1 MTSTNKVYVIKV
13 MTKREGG
20 GDVKNL
26 LKTDDVFYELP
37 YLVFF
42 PDWTSLLSI
51 RNLFCHVKNKLSQTH
66 PVTIK
71 RYNTHTDLDYFT
83 VLVERSGQ
91 IRSISDLIEI
101 D

>member
-1 MTSTNKVYVIKV
+1 MNKSNDEE
-13 MTKREGG
+13 RRGR
-20 GDVKNL
+20 GDAQKSQ
-26 LKTDDVFYELP
+26 KTGDVFYELP

-71 RYNTHTDLDYFT
+71 RYITHTDLDYFMM
-83 VLVERSGQ
+83 LVERSGQ
-91 IRSISDLIEI
+91 KRSILDLSEI